1 MTLTDRLILAVCGA
15 LMLVA
20 AWVWALNRWL
30 P

>member
-1 MTLTDRLILAVCGA
+1 MRTSDKLILGGCGL
-15 LMLVA
+15 LMLIA

>member
-1 MTLTDRLILAVCGA
+1 MRTSDKLFLGACGV